1 MSERIEDYCEV
12 VLEDLGAAT
21 ILTLGIEELEAIE
34 GLEVKDA
41 RD

>member
-1 MSERIEDYCEV
+1 MTERDEDHSEAF
-12 VLEDLGAAT
+12 LEDLGAAT
-21 ILTLGIEELEAIE
+21 TLTLGIEELEAIE